1 MIVIICKKKKIGLYI
16 HLLVKLKQVMSDYA
30 GNKTKSIFFCT
41 VKNTNINYIEI

>member
-1 MIVIICKKKKIGLYI
+1 MIIIICKNKIGLYI

-30 GNKTKSIFFCT
+30 GNKTKSIFSCT